1 MLLSGGGDRQHE
13 RPVPAHIRGRLIVV
27 VSAARIVAVSVLPA
41 AIEADIVRTANSGMN
56 AKPHRCYGHN
66 HAVYEACGVIV
77 RTLRLGIGDLK
88 NVVAGRLDAPTLG
101 GDLGYAAETAGGGG
115 EDWGGHGRSLLSLFT
130 VVKYKIYAFYDLV
143 F

>member
-27 VSAARIVAVSVLPA
+27 VSAARVVTVGVLPA
-41 AIEADIVRTANSGMN
+41 TLEHDIVLTANGGMN

-66 HAVYEACGVIV
+66 HAVYEARGVIV

-88 NVVAGRLDAPTLG
+88 NVVAGCLDAPALG
-101 GDLGYAAETAGGGG
+101 GDIGYAAEAVGGGG
-115 EDWGGHGRSLLSLFT
+115 EDWGGYGGHSLIT
-130 VVKYKIYAFYDLV
+130 
-143 F
+143 